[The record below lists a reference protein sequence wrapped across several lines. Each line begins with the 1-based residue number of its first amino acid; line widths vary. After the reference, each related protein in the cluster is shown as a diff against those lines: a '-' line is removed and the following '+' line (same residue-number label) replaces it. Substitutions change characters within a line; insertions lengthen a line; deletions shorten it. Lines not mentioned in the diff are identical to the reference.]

1 MNDLDTFTSAILDE
15 EERKDTEERERK
27 FRPSWMNQPI
37 ELEGSWLQPA
47 RDGIIARDDGKEG
60 FPCWDIP
67 LNDCKF
73 ITVDPKDVGRWKDGD
88 VYIWQVAKPK
98 EGGKLSFSA
107 LGMILKASKL
117 PSLPSLMG
125 SRIHL
130 KETVLKPFPKAEN
143 GTRLYVVN
151 KIGAG
156 APAAPSEPTQEGIAA
171 ALGLLLGEGMTEPAF
186 KSAAM
191 VTPGIGK
198 PLMAGGRQD
207 SVLVSKIGDG
217 SWLAEQL
224 TTGKVVKDGDVY
236 KVVG

>member
-1 MNDLDTFTSAILDE
+1 MNLDDYNSDQLAKE
-15 EERKDTEERERK
+15 EEADREDRERR

-37 ELEGSWLQPA
+37 EFEGTWGQPA
-47 RDGIIARDDGKEG
+47 RDGEIARDDNGTPI
-60 FPCWDIP
+60 PCWDIP

-130 KETVLKPFPKAEN
+130 KETVLKPFSKAEN
-143 GTRLYVVN
+143 GTRLYVVK

-156 APAAPSEPTQEGIAA
+156 AAPAPSEPTQEGVAA

-191 VTPGIGK
+191 VTAGIGK
-198 PLMAGGRQD
+198 PLMSGGRND
-207 SVLVSKIGDG
+207 TVLIEQIGNG
-217 SWLAEQL
+217 SWLEGQVKA
-224 TTGKVVKDGDVY
+224 GKVVKDGDVF
-236 KVVG
+236 KVAS